1 MRVSALAVNT
11 NYQCRTRGLECFF
24 FRDVILKSSAMAVDF
39 DQLLPLMLFEV
50 VLFILK
56 CVGTLALLFAQP
68 KSPGS
73 SLLLPYNIRPIY
85 SCAEFST
92 NFQCF
97 FISRLVVQI

>member
-68 KSPGS
+68 KTPGS
-73 SLLLPYNIRPIY
+73 FLLLPVQHQANLQLRRIFNR
-85 SCAEFST
+85 FSV
-92 NFQCF
+92 FPHQ
-97 FISRLVVQI
+97 